1 MELGFDFPEQQTPG
15 IGSDLAPIEPPHN
28 FAAAEALEKQLLLA
42 TLCHSKTAPSL
53 RRNENTLQTL
63 TSRKAVLVFL
73 LVRNAG

>member
-42 TLCHSKTAPSL
+42 TLCH
-53 RRNENTLQTL
+53 RRAKQ
-63 TSRKAVLVFL
+63 
-73 LVRNAG
+73 